1 MSRETIFTMESDI
14 INKKQRSDAI
24 FQLGVLIT
32 DPTDGLIVN
41 TLKTNFYEKFN
52 RFELL
57 EAWACMVDEVNRLDT
72 VIKLHD
78 ELVHRGWDQEDKIE
92 KLEKENKKLRKAN
105 ESLFKKN
112 LKELE

>member
-1 MSRETIFTMESDI
+1 M
-14 INKKQRSDAI
+14 NKEELNEAI
-24 FQLGVLIT
+24 FQLGLLLT
-32 DPTDGLIVN
+32 DPTCGLIVTTMKN
-41 TLKTNFYEKFN
+41 DFWEKFKD
-52 RFELL
+52 FELI
-57 EAWACMVDEVNRLDT
+57 ESWECMVDEINRVNT

-78 ELVHRGWDQEDKIE
+78 ELVHRDWGNDDQQDKIE